1 MDTKKLSSENEP
13 GNNANTVLP
22 AVFNLSKYLKSKGFK
37 RLNRNQSHP
46 ADCTHKYKFI
56 HPDSIIR
63 IVMWDDELMS
73 VGNNPSE
80 FEIPESE
87 NEFLTIL
94 KDVEPAMFAFLN
106 SR

>member
-1 MDTKKLSSENEP
+1 MENTSNTHEN
-13 GNNANTVLP
+13 GNNANTMFP
-22 AVFNLSKYLKSKGFK
+22 AVFDISKYLKSKGFK

-46 ADCTHKYKFI
+46 ADCNHKYKFI
-56 HPDSIIR
+56 HPESRIR

-73 VGNNPSE
+73 VGNDPSE
-80 FEIPESE
+80 FEIPKSE

-94 KDVEPAMFAFLN
+94 KDVEPAMIAFLN